1 MKRFSFLIILVML
14 FFLSACSGEKDND
27 ILDIAISPDNYTS
40 DPAAYIP
47 LSTKLEGSEGYPW
60 WNDTVFYEI
69 FVRSFYDSDGNGV
82 GDFQGLTEKLDY
94 LNDGD
99 PATTDDLG
107 ITGIWLMPI
116 NPSPSYHGY
125 DVTDYYDINPDYGSM
140 EDFKIFLEEAHNR
153 GITVIIDLVI
163 NHTSTK
169 HAWFQA
175 STNPESE
182 YREYYNWQETRPP
195 IADWHKWNP
204 TGDYYYGLFWEGM
217 PDLNLRSEVV
227 TEEIYQIAGFWLYEV
242 GVDGFR
248 LDAARHLIEDGS
260 DFSNTPETH
269 DWWKGFRTFYQEIN
283 SNAMMIGEIWDIS
296 ANVIEYLEGDEL
308 DLAFNFDLASAY
320 LRAAKN
326 GVVTQLKTVISNDI
340 DRYPSMQFGSFLT
353 NHDQNRLMSQIKSED
368 KNKIAA
374 ALLLTGPGVPFLYYG
389 EEIGMSG
396 MKPDEDIR
404 TAMQWSNQTNAGFT
418 SGKPWRINDDYYG
431 DISVSYQTD
440 DPDSLLSWYRQLIHL
455 RNDHIAL
462 RVGDTYIV
470 DVDTDSKAIFSMLR
484 TSDDETILVLINLAG
499 APIDS
504 FSLGFDEDQLPDG
517 SYRLVSLLD
526 DTMASGFEVIDGTI
540 SGYVPVEAL
549 EAYQV
554 LVLQIINE

>member
-27 ILDIAISPDNYTS
+27 ILDIAIPPDNYTS

-99 PATTDDLG
+99 PATTNDLG

-140 EDFKIFLEEAHNR
+140 KDFKVFLEEAHNR

-175 STNPESE
+175 STDPESE

-269 DWWKGFRTFYQEIN
+269 DWWKSFRTFYQEIN

-554 LVLQIINE
+554 LVFQIINE

>member
-14 FFLSACSGEKDND
+14 FFLSACSGEKDNN
-27 ILDIAISPDNYTS
+27 ILDIGIPPDNYTS

-99 PATTDDLG
+99 PATSDDLG

-140 EDFKIFLEEAHNR
+140 KDFKVFLEEAHNR

-175 STNPESE
+175 STDPESE

-269 DWWKGFRTFYQEIN
+269 DWWKSFRTFYQEIN

-484 TSDDETILVLINLAG
+484 TSDDDTILVLINLAG
-499 APIDS
+499 APVDS